1 MLKKFITIRRLAK
14 DLDKFE
20 LIFWDF
26 DGVIKES
33 VSVKTDAFV
42 ELFQPYGKDVCN
54 KVKQHH
60 IENGGMSRFNK
71 IPLYLEWSNI
81 APTNERVDDMCAKF
95 SGIVKNKV
103 INSAW
108 VPGVERFLR
117 SNKGKRVFIMVS
129 ATPQDELKD
138 ICKSLKLNEFF
149 SKFYGSPTTKSS
161 SIKMSMHDYG
171 VSSEACL
178 MIGDAQADI
187 DAAKENNIDFI
198 FRRHQYN
205 QKLIVDSSIEIIEDF
220 T

>member
-1 MLKKFITIRRLAK
+1 MN
-14 DLDKFE
+14 LDKFE

-117 SNKGKRVFIMVS
+117 SNKGGCIFIMVS

-161 SIKMSMHDYG
+161 SIRMSMHDYG
-171 VSSEACL
+171 VSPEVCL

-187 DAAKENNIDFI
+187 DAAKENNISFV

-205 QKLIVDSSIEIIEDF
+205 QNLNIDPDIQVINDF
-220 T
+220 NY

>member
-1 MLKKFITIRRLAK
+1 MN
-14 DLDKFE
+14 LDKFE

-33 VSVKTDAFV
+33 VPVKTDAFV

-108 VPGVERFLR
+108 VPGVERFFR
-117 SNKGKRVFIMVS
+117 SNKGKCIFIMVS

-138 ICKSLKLNEFF
+138 ICKSLKLDKFF

-161 SIKMSMHDYG
+161 SIKMSMQDYG
-171 VSSEACL
+171 VSPEVCL

-187 DAAKENNIDFI
+187 DAAKENNISFI
-198 FRRHQYN
+198 FRRHQCN

>member
-1 MLKKFITIRRLAK
+1 MN
-14 DLDKFE
+14 LDKFE
-20 LIFWDF
+20 LIFWYF

-42 ELFQPYGKDVCN
+42 ELFQSYGKDVCN

-117 SNKGKRVFIMVS
+117 SNKGGCIFIMVS

-138 ICKSLKLNEFF
+138 ICKSLKLDKFF

-161 SIKMSMHDYG
+161 SIKMSMQDYG
-171 VSSEACL
+171 VSPEVCL

-187 DAAKENNIDFI
+187 DAAKENNISFI
-198 FRRHQYN
+198 FRRHQCN

>member
-1 MLKKFITIRRLAK
+1 MN
-14 DLDKFE
+14 LDKFE

-42 ELFQPYGKDVCN
+42 ELFQSYGKDVCN

-117 SNKGKRVFIMVS
+117 SNIFCCTRYAITINFKTVYCLTFNS
-129 ATPQDELKD
+129 ACSCSNPKTLDYYV
-138 ICKSLKLNEFF
+138 F
-149 SKFYGSPTTKSS
+149 SKIFWIQK
-161 SIKMSMHDYG
+161 K
-171 VSSEACL
+171 
-178 MIGDAQADI
+178 
-187 DAAKENNIDFI
+187 NFI
-198 FRRHQYN
+198 FN
-205 QKLIVDSSIEIIEDF
+205 WKCLSSN
-220 T
+220 

>member
-1 MLKKFITIRRLAK
+1 MN
-14 DLDKFE
+14 LDKFE

-42 ELFQPYGKDVCN
+42 ELFQSYGKDVCN

-117 SNKGKRVFIMVS
+117 SNKGGCIFIMVS

-138 ICKSLKLNEFF
+138 ICKSLKLDKFF

-161 SIKMSMHDYG
+161 SIKMSMQDYG
-171 VSSEACL
+171 VSPEVCL

-187 DAAKENNIDFI
+187 DAAKENNISFI
-198 FRRHQYN
+198 FRRHQCN

>member
-1 MLKKFITIRRLAK
+1 MN
-14 DLDKFE
+14 LDKFE

-33 VSVKTDAFV
+33 VPVKTDAFV

-117 SNKGKRVFIMVS
+117 SNKGGCIFIMVS

-138 ICKSLKLNEFF
+138 ICKSLKLDKFF

-161 SIKMSMHDYG
+161 SIKMSMQDYG
-171 VSSEACL
+171 VSPEVCL

-187 DAAKENNIDFI
+187 DAAKENNISFI
-198 FRRHQYN
+198 FRRHQCN

>member
-1 MLKKFITIRRLAK
+1 MN
-14 DLDKFE
+14 LDKFE

-117 SNKGKRVFIMVS
+117 SNKGGCIFIMVS

-138 ICKSLKLNEFF
+138 ICKSLKLDKFF

-161 SIKMSMHDYG
+161 SIKMSMQDYG
-171 VSSEACL
+171 VSPEVCL

-187 DAAKENNIDFI
+187 DAAKENNISFI
-198 FRRHQYN
+198 FRRHQCN

>member
-1 MLKKFITIRRLAK
+1 MN
-14 DLDKFE
+14 LDKFE

-42 ELFQPYGKDVCN
+42 ELFQPYGNDVCN
-54 KVKQHH
+54 KVRQHH
-60 IENGGMSRFNK
+60 IENGGMSRFDK
-71 IPLYLEWSNI
+71 VPLYLEWSNI

-108 VPGVERFLR
+108 VPGVEIFLR

-129 ATPQDELKD
+129 ATPQDELRD
-138 ICKSLKLNEFF
+138 ICKSLKLDEFF
-149 SKFYGSPTTKSS
+149 SKFYGSPATKSS
-161 SIKMSMHDYG
+161 SIKMSMLDYG
-171 VSSEACL
+171 VSPEVCL

-187 DAAKENNIDFI
+187 DAAKENNISFV

-205 QKLIVDSSIEIIEDF
+205 QNLNIDSDTQVINDF
-220 T
+220 NY

>member
-1 MLKKFITIRRLAK
+1 MN
-14 DLDKFE
+14 LDKFE

-33 VSVKTDAFV
+33 VSVKADAFV
-42 ELFQPYGKDVCN
+42 ELFQPYGNDVCN
-54 KVKQHH
+54 RVRRHH
-60 IENGGMSRFNK
+60 IENGGASRFDK
-71 IPLYLEWSNI
+71 IPLYLEWSNV
-81 APTNERVDDMCAKF
+81 APTSERVEDICTKF
-95 SGIVKNKV
+95 SRIVKNKV
-103 INSAW
+103 INSVW

-117 SNKGKRVFIMVS
+117 SNKEGCIFIMVS
-129 ATPQDELKD
+129 ATPQDELED
-138 ICKSLKLNEFF
+138 ICRSLKLDKFF
-149 SKFYGSPTTKSS
+149 SKIYGSPTTKSS

-171 VSSEACL
+171 VSPEACL